1 MAKHL
6 VQIIIAGAQV
16 VGKAFTQAVR
26 QEIRMSQE
34 AAKKSASRQENH
46 SAHAAETARL
56 GMTLDE
62 AKQILNLTTEDMLG
76 SKDAQEK
83 LQKSYDHLFLVNDRS
98 KDGSFYIQSKVF
110 RAKERIDQEI
120 QLENNVQG
128 ESAREGQGK
137 GT

>member
-1 MAKHL
+1 MVTKYCK
-6 VQIIIAGAQV
+6 I
-16 VGKAFTQAVR
+16 KFTSVNQ
-26 QEIRMSQE
+26 QNYNQFCI
-34 AAKKSASRQENH
+34 AAKIAWTFYLLDH

-62 AKQILNLTTEDMLG
+62 AKQILNLTTEDILG

-137 GT
+137 GTWK

>member
-1 MAKHL
+1 MVTKYCKIRYTS
-6 VQIIIAGAQV
+6 VNQQNYNQFYIASKIAWSFYLLDQ
-16 VGKAFTQAVR
+16 
-26 QEIRMSQE
+26 
-34 AAKKSASRQENH
+34 

-62 AKQILNLTTEDMLG
+62 AKQILNLTTEDILG
-76 SKDAQEK
+76 SKEAQEK

-128 ESAREGQGK
+128 ESARQGQGK
-137 GT
+137 GTWK